1 MSDGKRCAGCGAA
14 NATDARYCWRCGT
27 PLPDASQKRRGGEE
41 EASGKGHLFDRS
53 WESVRARACL
63 VVLILGV
70 LILFGS
76 QNAINQTSNY
86 AWASYF
92 VDEYGEAMS
101 NYYLGAVV
109 GIVMAIGG
117 GVGLIQFFVRKR

>member
-14 NATDARYCWRCGT
+14 NAANARYCRHCGK
-27 PLPDASQKRRGGEE
+27 PLPDASQKRRAREE

-53 WESVRARACL
+53 RESLVARACL

-70 LILFGS
+70 LLFFVS
-76 QNAINQTSNY
+76 QNSIDQASNY

-92 VDEYGEAMS
+92 VDDYGEAMS
-101 NYYLGAVV
+101 DYYLAAAV

-117 GVGLIQFFVRKR
+117 GVGLIQYFVRKR